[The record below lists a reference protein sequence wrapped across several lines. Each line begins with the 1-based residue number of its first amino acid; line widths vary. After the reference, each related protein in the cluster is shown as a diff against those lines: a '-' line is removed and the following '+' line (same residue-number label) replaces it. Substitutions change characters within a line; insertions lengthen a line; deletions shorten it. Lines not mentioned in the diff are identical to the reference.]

1 MTKKLFIPKYAHDE
15 EGLPIYL
22 KGYEYDLLLYCL
34 EQQWSEFDSDEIKD
48 GASILKKLSEIT
60 EIDDDSK

>member
-34 EQQWSEFDSDEIKD
+34 EQQWSEFSVDEATHADNIID
-48 GASILKKLSEIT
+48 KLSKLT
-60 EIDDDSK
+60 EVI

>member
-34 EQQWSEFDSDEIKD
+34 EQQWSEFSVDEARDADNIID
-48 GASILKKLSEIT
+48 KLSKLT
-60 EIDDDSK
+60 EVI

>member
-34 EQQWSEFDSDEIKD
+34 ELQWSEFSVDEARDADNIID
-48 GASILKKLSEIT
+48 KLSKLT
-60 EIDDDSK
+60 EVI

>member
-1 MTKKLFIPKYAHDE
+1 MSKKLFTPKYAHDE

-34 EQQWSEFDSDEIKD
+34 EQQWSEFSIDEAKD
-48 GASILKKLSEIT
+48 ADNIIDKLSKLT
-60 EIDDDSK
+60 EVI

>member
-34 EQQWSEFDSDEIKD
+34 EQQWSEFSIDEAKD
-48 GASILKKLSEIT
+48 ADNIIDKLSKLT
-60 EIDDDSK
+60 EVI

>member
-22 KGYEYDLLLYCL
+22 KGYEYELLLYCL
-34 EQQWSEFDSDEIKD
+34 EQQWSEFSIDEAKD
-48 GASILKKLSEIT
+48 ADNIIDKLSKLT
-60 EIDDDSK
+60 EVI